1 MLNLQI
7 FLAFAFSHYIYSYYL
22 KKIVNYKKMFEF
34 ILNLLRK
41 ETPEPGTP
49 SKGKCRKDLLNRHQ
63 NSFASLQYNTLC

>member
-1 MLNLQI
+1 
-7 FLAFAFSHYIYSYYL
+7 
-22 KKIVNYKKMFEF
+22 MFEF